1 MINVIIFDNNNL
13 VVTGLHAYFKSTS
26 NIEVVADFSSSQQLI
41 EHLQSSQSTTD
52 VLLLALH
59 TKENLGLD
67 LIRQVRNLQPTLYI
81 IVYSR
86 INNEIN
92 RNCCLQSGANYYY
105 CTYSPLEELYN
116 HVKNIPSYKSEFH
129 KNQILLKLT
138 PKEKQLIEYLSMGM
152 TSKEI
157 AHQLKVS
164 VNTINNQKNH
174 LISKF
179 DCVSSTQ
186 LIIQLIR
193 LGYLHL

>member
-1 MINVIIFDNNNL
+1 M
-13 VVTGLHAYFKSTS
+13 
-26 NIEVVADFSSSQQLI
+26 
-41 EHLQSSQSTTD
+41 
-52 VLLLALH
+52 
-59 TKENLGLD
+59 
-67 LIRQVRNLQPTLYI
+67 
-81 IVYSR
+81 
-86 INNEIN
+86 
-92 RNCCLQSGANYYY
+92 QSGANYYY